1 MSLLLK
7 MNMFDCILP
16 KMDIPIHYEDKK
28 YDYSTKRYSNILKNV
43 KINLDAL
50 AKGGNKTWNK

>member
-1 MSLLLK
+1 LYIAQ
-7 MNMFDCILP
+7 DGYTYT
-16 KMDIPIHYEDKK
+16 YEDKK

-50 AKGGNKTWNK
+50 AKGGKKTWNK